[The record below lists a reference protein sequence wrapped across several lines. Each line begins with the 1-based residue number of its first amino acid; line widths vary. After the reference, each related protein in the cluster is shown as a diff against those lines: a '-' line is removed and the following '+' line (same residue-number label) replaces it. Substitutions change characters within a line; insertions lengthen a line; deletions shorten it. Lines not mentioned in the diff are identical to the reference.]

1 MLNHI
6 TKRLRITDLYN
17 QLIFFANNFYDNFDS
32 FKKEGPS
39 KFFQFDK
46 SIENRLNNAVTIQA
60 YIYVHNIFIL
70 YAYRIQ
76 RVHSL
81 FSAQR

>member
-6 TKRLRITDLYN
+6 TKRLRIADLYD
-17 QLIFFANNFYDNFDS
+17 QLIFFVNNFYDNFGS
-32 FKKEGPS
+32 FEKEGPS
-39 KFFQFDK
+39 TFFQFDK
-46 SIENRLNNAVTIQA
+46 NIENRLNNAVTIQA
-60 YIYVHNIFIL
+60 YIYVYNVFIL